1 MKKILSAIALALS
14 LVLTAPVVLPQ
25 TAVVAEAATKT
36 TIEFYQDTI
45 GINGT
50 AEIYLYNKQSKATYT
65 YSSSKKSVATV
76 SSKGVITGKAVGK
89 AKITV
94 KQKYKGKTTTV
105 GSVTVT
111 VKKSTLYEEVT
122 DADYPWW
129 FSAQPGFI
137 SKSNPAV
144 IDVENVVC
152 FMNPKAKYTFYSSTK
167 DLVISKTGKVT
178 EVKKVGKGYVT
189 VKETYK
195 GKTRTVGKIPIEMV
209 SPKFTGDETLTLYTG
224 QNNIDNIGSYLYA
237 AGAYRF
243 VWDDAPMTEDELLN
257 LKDEDLGNSSDEV
270 LELVMA
276 DDGNW
281 YGDVLA
287 KTAGTR
293 YGAFIQYNY
302 LTDTYDKVIGQFTI
316 KVEDASK
323 ATALRLPWDDSEYE
337 SSSFDTATNTKTVD
351 LWDEYDYISVS
362 VEPNRYSGTIEV
374 TSSNPSVVNAVVD
387 YYDGGYGS
395 IQLNYLSGGT
405 ATITVKANGVE
416 KSFNVN
422 VIGDDEDEEDW

>member
-36 TIEFYQDTI
+36 TIDYYESYI
-45 GINGT
+45 GINAT
-50 AEIYLYNKQSKATYT
+50 TKIALYNKQAKATYSF
-65 YSSSKKSVATV
+65 SSSNKSVATV
-76 SSKGVITGKAVGK
+76 SSKGVVTGKKAGK

-105 GSVTVT
+105 GTATIT
-111 VKKSTLYEEVT
+111 VKKAELYEGLQYAET
-122 DADYPWW
+122 DWW
-129 FSAQPGFI
+129 VSAQPGLI
-137 SKSNPAV
+137 TKDNPYV
-144 IDVENVVC
+144 IEPESC
-152 FMNPKAKYTFYSSTK
+152 LSYINPKAKYYIYSNTS
-167 DLVISKTGKVT
+167 DLVISKNGKVT
-178 EVKKVGKGYVT
+178 EVKAPGKAYLT

-195 GKTRTVGKIPIEMV
+195 GKTRTIGKFAIELK
-209 SPKFTGDETLTLYTG
+209 SPNYWGDDTLTLYTG
-224 QNNIDNIGSYLYA
+224 SENITNIGNYLEA
-237 AGAYRF
+237 TGTYRF

-316 KVEDASK
+316 NVVDTSK
-323 ATALRLPWDDSEYE
+323 ATGLSFPWEEYE
-337 SSSFDTATNTKTVD
+337 YRSFDKATNTMTVD
-351 LWDEYDYISVS
+351 LWDSYETFYAYVS
-362 VEPNRYSGTIEV
+362 PERYSGGFEV
-374 TSSNPSVVNAVVD
+374 TSSNPSVVSASYEN
-387 YYDGGYGS
+387 YGYGEVY
-395 IQLNYLSGGT
+395 ITLEYLSAGT
-405 ATITVKANGVE
+405 STITVKANGVE

>member
-36 TIEFYQDTI
+36 TIDFYRDTI

-50 AEIYLYNKQSKATYT
+50 TEIYLYNKQAKATYT

-111 VKKSTLYEEVT
+111 VKKSTLYEEYT
-122 DADYPWW
+122 DTDYPWW

-144 IDVENVVC
+144 INAGDVVC

-178 EVKKVGKGYVT
+178 EVKNTGKGYVT

-209 SPKFTGDETLTLYTG
+209 SPKYTGEETLTLYTG

-237 AGAYRF
+237 TGAYYF
-243 VWDDAPMTEDELLN
+243 VWDAEPLKEEDLQN
-257 LKDEDLGNSSDEV
+257 LKDDDQEDTSDDV
-270 LELVMA
+270 LELVIA

-287 KTAGTR
+287 KTPGTR
-293 YGAFIQYNY
+293 YGAVVQYNY

-323 ATALRLPWDDSEYE
+323 ATALRLPWDDEEYE
-337 SSSFDTATNTKTVD
+337 SSSFDKATNTKTAD

-362 VEPNRYSGTIEV
+362 VEPNKYSGTIEV
-374 TSSNPSVVNAVVD
+374 TSSNPSVVSATAE
-387 YYDGGYGS
+387 YEGWGYGS
-395 IQLNYLSGGT
+395 VQLNYLSAGT
-405 ATITVKANGVE
+405 STITVKANGVE
-416 KSFNVN
+416 KSFNVK
-422 VIGDDEDEEDW
+422 VVDYDEDEEDW

>member
-50 AEIYLYNKQSKATYT
+50 AEIYLYDKQSKATYT

-122 DADYPWW
+122 DANYPWW

-195 GKTRTVGKIPIEMV
+195 GKTRTVGKMPIEMIDPTYFGEDTITLYV
-209 SPKFTGDETLTLYTG
+209 GSYGFAPVEYTKGLGRYNFSWSDTEQTDEEVLQEANNGDE
-224 QNNIDNIGSYLYA
+224 SA
-237 AGAYRF
+237 
-243 VWDDAPMTEDELLN
+243 E
-257 LKDEDLGNSSDEV
+257 DEV
-270 LELVMA
+270 LSLNVDSE
-276 DDGNW
+276 GNW
-281 YGDVLA
+281 DGYVSA
-287 KTAGTR
+287 KAPGTR
-293 YGAFIQYNY
+293 YCTIAQYNF
-302 LTDTYDKVIGQFTI
+302 LTGKVDKIIGRFKIVVPDT
-316 KVEDASK
+316 SK
-323 ATALRLPWDDSEYE
+323 ATDLRMPWDDPDYE
-337 SSSFDTATNTKTVD
+337 SSSFDKSTNTKTVD
-351 LWDEYDYISVS
+351 LWDEYDSIYAYVS
-362 VEPNRYSGTIEV
+362 PEHYSGGYEV
-374 TSSNPSVVNAVVD
+374 TSSNPSVVSVS
-387 YYDGGYGS
+387 YEEYSDGELYIS
-395 IQLNYLSGGT
+395 LEYLSAGT
-405 ATITVKANGVE
+405 STITVKANGVE
-416 KSFNVN
+416 KSFNVK
-422 VIGDDEDEEDW
+422 VVDYDEEDW